1 MMDSLA
7 NRQSPTASGFALRFF
22 HVLLLVFTIAA
33 CLATA
38 LITLLPIFHQT
49 ERISLP
55 WPFWISSGFL
65 LTSSLMQ
72 HRAIQ
77 AVRRERQQ
85 LFRKRLFFALIA
97 GVGFVSVQAFGLWG
111 LLQMQP
117 RTAEAAS
124 TGPEAFVF
132 VMAVLHAL
140 HVSLAIMLLTYVFL
154 KSRMDRYDH
163 EYYWGPTFCG
173 WFWHALGM
181 VWVAIVFVF
190 LIAT

>member
-1 MMDSLA
+1 MDSLA
-7 NRQSPTASGFALRFF
+7 NRRSETASGFALRFF
-22 HVLLLVFTIAA
+22 HVLILVFGVAVS
-33 CLATA
+33 LATA
-38 LITLLPIFHQT
+38 LIYLLPIFRAT
-49 ERISLP
+49 ERIALP

-65 LTSSLMQ
+65 FTSSFLQ

-77 AVRRERQQ
+77 AVRRERQGQ
-85 LFRKRLFFALIA
+85 FRKRLLFALIA

-117 RTAEAAS
+117 HTAQAAS

-132 VMAVLHAL
+132 VLAVLHGL
-140 HVSLAIMLLTYVFL
+140 HVSMAMMLLTFVFL

-163 EYYWGPTFCG
+163 EYYWGATFCA

-181 VWVAIVFVF
+181 VWLAIVCVF